1 VTPVVK
7 KSEFEQYIAEA
18 RSYDYNRMVVSRRI
32 SRVCIVIS
40 VICIIITLASVL
52 AVAMLAPLKTVEP
65 FVIRVDNAT
74 GIVDVTSALKE
85 TPNDYDEA
93 ITRYFAA
100 QYVRARENFQR
111 SEAENNFRTVSLMS
125 RTAEQTRYAR
135 WIGASNP
142 QSPQILYR
150 NAVATISIKSI
161 SFIGKNVAQVRYF
174 KTVRD
179 NGNNTETISH
189 WVATLTFEYVNADIS
204 TQDRLINP
212 LGFLVSDYRSDPE
225 VVQ

>member
-1 VTPVVK
+1 VVK

-18 RSYDYNRMVVSRRI
+18 RSYDYNRMVI
-32 SRVCIVIS
+32 SRQLSRICIIIS
-40 VICIIITLASVL
+40 VICIVITLASVL

-74 GIVDVTSALKE
+74 GIVEVTSALKE

-93 ITRYFAA
+93 ITRYFAT

-111 SEAENNFRTVSLMS
+111 SEAENNFKIVSLMS
-125 RTAEQTRYAR
+125 RPEEQTRYAR

-142 QSPQILYR
+142 QSPQIIYK
-150 NAVATISIKSI
+150 NAAAKISIKSI

-179 NGNNTETISH
+179 NSNNTETISH
-189 WVATLTFEYVNADIS
+189 WVATLTFEYVNANIS